1 MHLYVNFCV
10 SFLSS
15 WVLISHIC
23 FLQLR
28 SEFLGRNL
36 QGRGPGSALALPPV
50 TGPSWAGGLWGYIFP
65 MDSPPGPSARA
76 GAGQVDPR
84 APGGT
89 EGTSSGAGRG
99 CLSRGL
105 PVPGDARGGDGSYS
119 SLQPGRSRAVASEAL
134 ALGVG
139 SHNLASLCRRG
150 WMDTSPR
157 PRKSVFLRS
166 VRVLGLKNQTR
177 RLIAAPRSHS
187 VSARVVRPVGA

>member
-36 QGRGPGSALALPPV
+36 QGRGPGSAPALPPV

-119 SLQPGRSRAVASEAL
+119 SLQPGRSHAVASEAQPCRGL
-134 ALGVG
+134 RGPG
-139 SHNLASLCRRG
+139 SRRG
-150 WMDTSPR
+150 QPQPRLPMPTGLEGHFSP
-157 PRKSVFLRS
+157 PQEVCFFE
-166 VRVLGLKNQTR
+166 
-177 RLIAAPRSHS
+177 
-187 VSARVVRPVGA
+187 VSQGFRT